1 VCPARRAN
9 RSLAAR
15 LLASAGPVSA
25 CLLVGVLSWAV
36 LDPSRS
42 RRVAY
47 SLLIAYLWTVSIATG
62 ALLWIA
68 LGHLVGARWQV
79 ALRRLAEL
87 LTVPLPWLGACGALL
102 LLPVAFGSSL
112 VYGWVD
118 AGAVRADLAGRAAY
132 LSPWGF
138 AVRGGFYLLIWNA
151 YAYYFR
157 SRSLLQDRSHRPDL
171 VRTLRRASAPA
182 LVALVLTLTFAAIDW
197 VMTLDPAWTST
208 IFGLYFSLGCAVAA
222 LAALVLLAVGF
233 DSTGRLGR
241 VLTARHYHDLGR
253 SLYTFVLL
261 WAYVAFCQFLLVWYA
276 ELPHEMAWLGRRL
289 TGSWKAVSVLLGV
302 VHWAVPMFG
311 LMPQATKERPRVLAF
326 WAAWLLLAHY
336 LDLYWLV
343 MPELGRS
350 GPSIHPI
357 DIVCL
362 VGLGGGY
369 VALVARAAR
378 RVELVP
384 VGDPR
389 LAAPATVDQA

>member
-1 VCPARRAN
+1 M
-9 RSLAAR
+9 LG
-15 LLASAGPVSA
+15 SAGPVSV
-25 CLLVGVLSWAV
+25 CLLVAALSWGV

-47 SLLIAYLWTVSIATG
+47 SLLVAFLWTVSIAAG

-87 LTVPLPWLGACGALL
+87 LTVPLPWLGAGGALLL
-102 LLPVAFGSSL
+102 LLPVACGSSL
-112 VYGWVD
+112 VYGWV
-118 AGAVRADLAGRAAY
+118 GANAGRAAY

-138 AVRGGFYLLIWNA
+138 AVRGGFYLLVWNA
-151 YAYYFR
+151 CAYYFR
-157 SRSLLQDRSHRPDL
+157 SRSLLQDRSERSDL

-182 LVALVLTLTFAAIDW
+182 LVALALTLTFAAIDW
-197 VMTLDPAWTST
+197 VMSLDPAWTST
-208 IFGLYFSLGCAVAA
+208 IFGLYFSLGCAVAG
-222 LAALVLLAVGF
+222 LAALILLAATL
-233 DSTGRLGR
+233 DSTQRLGR
-241 VLTARHYHDLGR
+241 VLDTRHYHDLGR

-261 WAYVAFCQFLLVWYA
+261 WAYLGFCQILLVWYA
-276 ELPHEMAWLGRRL
+276 DLPDEMAWLGRRL
-289 TGSWKAVSVLLGV
+289 TGSWKAVSVLLAV

-311 LMPQATKERPRVLAF
+311 LMPQAAKERPRVLAF

-343 MPELGRS
+343 MPELSRS
-350 GPSIHPI
+350 GPSMHPI
-357 DIVCL
+357 DLGCL
-362 VGLGGGY
+362 LGFASGY

-378 RVELVP
+378 RVELLP

-389 LAAPATVDQA
+389 LAAPPGVDQA

>member
-1 VCPARRAN
+1 MYPARRAN
-9 RSLAAR
+9 RSPAAR
-15 LLASAGPVSA
+15 MLGSAGPVSV
-25 CLLVGVLSWAV
+25 CLLVAALSWGV

-47 SLLIAYLWTVSIATG
+47 SLLVAFLWTVSIAAG

-87 LTVPLPWLGACGALL
+87 LTVPLPWLGAGGALLL
-102 LLPVAFGSSL
+102 LLPVACGSSL
-112 VYGWVD
+112 VYGWV
-118 AGAVRADLAGRAAY
+118 GANAGRAAY

-138 AVRGGFYLLIWNA
+138 AMRGGFYLLVWNA
-151 YAYYFR
+151 CAYYFR
-157 SRSLLQDRSHRPDL
+157 SRSLLQDRSERSDL

-182 LVALVLTLTFAAIDW
+182 LVALALTLTFAAIDW
-197 VMTLDPAWTST
+197 VMSLDPAWTST
-208 IFGLYFSLGCAVAA
+208 IFGLYFSLGCAVAG
-222 LAALVLLAVGF
+222 LAALILLAATL
-233 DSTGRLGR
+233 DSTQRLGR
-241 VLTARHYHDLGR
+241 VLDTRHYHDLGR

-261 WAYVAFCQFLLVWYA
+261 WAYIGFCQILLVWYA
-276 ELPHEMAWLGRRL
+276 DLPDEMAWLGRRL
-289 TGSWKAVSVLLGV
+289 TGSWKAVSVLLAV

-311 LMPQATKERPRVLAF
+311 LMPQAAKERPRVLAF

-343 MPELGRS
+343 MPELSRS
-350 GPSIHPI
+350 GPSMHPI
-357 DIVCL
+357 DIGCF
-362 VGLGGGY
+362 LGFASGY

-378 RVELVP
+378 RVELLP

-389 LAAPATVDQA
+389 LAAPPGVDQA